1 MAFVYKNVVYAHRT
15 EIDGIVFPEV
25 YLHLQFGE
33 LGFKVE
39 KPLNFDPFGHARF
52 AHLFVLYD

>member
-1 MAFVYKNVVYAHRT
+1 MKSTFRVLFFLKR
-15 EIDGIVFPEV
+15 D
-25 YLHLQFGE
+25 
-33 LGFKVE
+33 KVE